1 MFSTIFYSHIRFE
14 TQDHDEVSLTEL
26 VQNAVE
32 YEPEDE
38 PNEAKGASEASKE
51 AEEEPVVHV
60 DLEEIQ
66 GKVFSPK
73 HQPAP
78 KKSESVEPE
87 NIDVEDEKPRR
98 PLNMKNGLQ
107 RSKTPETMVQL
118 IDDIE
123 SSSKESDIEA
133 QDEEASLAASTVQSP
148 VGDQAEAE
156 TVPPAPSTPPKQETV
171 LEKAKAGNEKRMAR
185 FLQNGDFY
193 DSIKKGST
201 NQVQE
206 ERSMSSSTVTLPS
219 PVRSFTPEN
228 NEEYTGGYNDILNV
242 LERLEDETTK
252 DEQEDKDSGRPQSES
267 SNATGSPKRA
277 STSHSN
283 GTAAPIKRANSSSP
297 SKMR

>member
-1 MFSTIFYSHIRFE
+1 M
-14 TQDHDEVSLTEL
+14 SLTEL

-51 AEEEPVVHV
+51 AEEEEPVVHV

-66 GKVFSPK
+66 GKVFSPQ

-78 KKSESVEPE
+78 IKSESVEPE

-133 QDEEASLAASTVQSP
+133 QDSEESVAASSVAESP
-148 VGDQAEAE
+148 TIVAKQEAE
-156 TVPPAPSTPPKQETV
+156 TEVADALPKEETV

-193 DSIKKGST
+193 DSYPVKKGSQ
-201 NQVQE
+201 NGAQE
-206 ERSMSSSTVTLPS
+206 AAERSMSSSTVTLPS

-283 GTAAPIKRANSSSP
+283 GAVAMPIKRANSSSP